1 MASIYPIILDDGS
14 EPDTGSDVVTPVSQ
28 GTSATDVN
36 LTPEHNGDQVGNN
49 GAGTFAWDCQ
59 DLTELVSYLE
69 GVRQTAAEAVG
80 PLAITQPEIMHVRLG
95 PDLGYDV
102 VTTVPQGTQA
112 TIIGIGPQNEWYQV
126 DLDELNIPGWIFQD
140 MTELDGSLE
149 GVRQV
154 TAEEIAQLPISGA
167 AGSRPLAVTQ
177 PEIMNVRLGPGLD
190 YDVVTTVPHGTEA
203 KILGIDPSRQWLQI
217 ELDGLEPL
225 GWVYRD
231 MIQVDCPLANVRRI
245 TEQEIA
251 VLPAAIIQPRV
262 VHARSGPGADYD
274 VITILTKGTWAKII
288 AIGPQEKWFQ
298 VEVVGLDVPVWVD
311 RCLTKVAGGSLASV
325 RRYTTAEITP
335 PPAEGSEDGKP
346 LAVTLPI
353 TLNVRLGPGLD
364 HDVVTVVPQ
373 GTQGRIYGMDPSQR
387 WFLVELDGS
396 NTLTWIYRFMAQVEG
411 SLVGVRRVTAQEIT
425 AQPAALIQP
434 RAVFAQSGPGMEYDA
449 VTILPKGTWAKITG
463 RDAQGDWIQIE
474 VVGMD
479 APVWVACKL
488 IKVIGSLA
496 GVPQIAP
503 GQ

>member
-1 MASIYPIILDDGS
+1 MASIYPIVLDDGS

-28 GTSATDVN
+28 GTSATDVD

-112 TIIGIGPQNEWYQV
+112 RIIGIGPQNEWYQV

-140 MTELDGSLE
+140 MSELDGSLE

-167 AGSRPLAVTQ
+167 PGSRPLAVTQ

-203 KILGIDPSRQWLQI
+203 KILGIDPSREWLQI

-353 TLNVRLGPGLD
+353 TLNVRLGAGPGPRRGHSCSAGDAGSDLWHGPQPKMVPGRVGRVQHTDLD
-364 HDVVTVVPQ
+364 LPVH
-373 GTQGRIYGMDPSQR
+373 GAGGRFAGRSQTGYGARDYGPAGR
-387 WFLVELDGS
+387 AHPAAGS
-396 NTLTWIYRFMAQVEG
+396 VCAVG
-411 SLVGVRRVTAQEIT
+411 AGHGVRRGHH
-425 AQPAALIQP
+425 PAEGDVGQDHRQR
-434 RAVFAQSGPGMEYDA
+434 RAG
-449 VTILPKGTWAKITG
+449 
-463 RDAQGDWIQIE
+463 
-474 VVGMD
+474 
-479 APVWVACKL
+479 
-488 IKVIGSLA
+488 
-496 GVPQIAP
+496 
-503 GQ
+503 